1 MEKSCIN
8 YFEDEN
14 AAIRGK
20 RIIIEARKITK
31 PVHYSDRT
39 SRHGGQRLKAHD
51 AKAWVEYGYCKGK
64 KCEW

>member
-8 YFEDEN
+8 YHDGEN
-14 AAIRGK
+14 DAISGK
-20 RIIIEARKITK
+20 RIVIEARKITK
-31 PVHYSDRT
+31 PQHFSERT